1 MNIRQDLPLP
11 ADTVRELPQPGLQR
25 WQPLRMGVVELFYY
39 DSEEFWFKDGR
50 LLLRGNN
57 GTGKSKVLSLTMP
70 LLLDAN
76 LKASRIEPDGDS
88 TKKMA
93 WNLLLGS
100 TDRRMG
106 YTWIEFGRVDP
117 DGTTHFLTLGAGL
130 LAAAAKPR
138 VESWFFV
145 LEGAGSGPRVNQDL
159 WLMTKE
165 RVVLTKE
172 KLREQISGR
181 GHVFDTAEVY
191 RRAVDERLYQ
201 LGQRRYDALIDTLIQ
216 LRQPQLSKKPD
227 ETLLSNA
234 LSEALPPIRTE
245 LLGDVATAL
254 GQLEDDRHDLEEYE
268 ALARAVN
275 RFETQYRAYAGTQA
289 RRAARRLRQAQT
301 EFDNASQA
309 KTKAHE
315 TLAEA
320 RECEREQSEA
330 LEATELAVTEEQAR
344 YQALQDSPGMRD
356 AKRLSDA
363 QSQAERREKSAEV
376 AKQALT
382 NSQVRL
388 AKEHNETEAS
398 KRRLTEV
405 ERQLAIER
413 SRCAKHAEKALLGE
427 SYAAS
432 EMTCATVPALV
443 DMAQKDIDGIQT
455 GLQERIS
462 EQRDN
467 VKHVRRLI
475 ATLADAETDHSL
487 KKSIYCAAVD
497 ALNEANEQR
506 AYADESFEI
515 EGRALLEAWTAHF
528 ASLKQLRPEDGALAL
543 LADWVMKLDGENPA
557 LRSLLEARDA
567 TSHRLAVAKV
577 ALEATQ
583 RAVRDEQHELKTE
596 KERLSIGVDAEPDPP
611 PFRDASARLNR
622 PGAPFWKLVDFTASV
637 PDASRAGLEAALQA
651 SGILDA
657 WVSPTGALQATDG
670 RPLID
675 ETLLERPAVSH
686 PLTSW
691 LIPSLSQDCDVPA
704 SIIERMLQGIAC
716 TDGEEAADAASET
729 WISVDGHYRLGALAG
744 RWQKTQADFIG
755 FAARAAARARRLQE
769 IETRLLELAAQSDA
783 NAAAEEELRQAGA
796 LATCEYAN
804 SPRDDALRNANSRCA
819 IIAREVASLR
829 VKLEQ
834 AEAALKLALDKV
846 STEKKRL
853 SDDAVDLGLPHTS
866 DALEEVQHTLGQF
879 GDQLGRLFQVVTGL
893 RLAWPLYDAQVRREE
908 EAAEVVAEDE
918 AALESAKA
926 EAVAVRATYETLRE
940 SVGLKV
946 DELLEQ
952 LHLSKAAVEVKE
964 DQRKQANKSVQKA
977 IEVRAIAESNAMSAD
992 NAYEHKLAE
1001 RSQSVAHLQAFAAS
1015 GMLAAGAPDVAFQ
1028 DVTVPW
1034 TIDPA
1039 LTTARRLEQVLSH
1052 LKADDEA
1059 WTRVQSHIHEDY
1071 ADLQR
1076 ALTAISYQ
1084 SIAEQTDFGLVVTI
1098 IYQNRPERP
1107 DQLATRLAG
1116 EIDAR
1121 KELLTAK
1128 EREVLE
1134 NHLQA
1139 EIAAE
1144 VQRLLRSA
1152 DAHVNAINKELH
1164 KRPTSTGVRFTLK
1177 WTPLS
1182 EQDGAPV
1189 GLEAARERLLN
1200 VSSDL
1205 WSQEDRRVV
1214 GAMLQQRITAERERA
1229 DAGGIKENA
1238 GGLQEQLTRALD
1250 YRRWHRFS
1258 VMRSTPRGW
1267 AKLSGPASSGERALG
1282 LTVPLF
1288 AAVASFYGDSAKA
1301 VCPRLILLDE
1311 VFAGIDDGARAHC
1324 WALIREFDLDFI
1336 ITSEREWACS
1346 VELPGVSIC
1355 HLLKR
1360 EGVDAVYVSRWDWNG
1375 RSKRQQPDPNRRFGP
1390 SHDPC

>member
-1 MNIRQDLPLP
+1 MNIRQDLQLP
-11 ADTVRELPQPGLQR
+11 ANTVRALPQPILQR
-25 WQPLRMGVVELFYY
+25 WQPLRLGVVELFYY
-39 DSEEFWFKDGR
+39 DSEEFWFKDGH

-76 LKASRIEPDGDS
+76 LKPSRVEPDGDS

-100 TDRRMG
+100 ADRRMG

-117 DGTTHFLTLGAGL
+117 DGTPHFLTLGAGL

-145 LEGAGSGPRVNQDL
+145 LEGTGDGPRVNQDI
-159 WLMTKE
+159 WLMSKE

-172 KLREQISGR
+172 KLREQVSGR
-181 GHVFDTAEVY
+181 GHVFDTAEAY

-201 LGQRRYDALIDTLIQ
+201 LGPRRYDALIDTLIQ
-216 LRQPQLSKKPD
+216 LRQPLLSKKPD

-234 LSEALPPIRTE
+234 LSEALPPIRIE

-254 GQLEDDRHDLEEYE
+254 GQLEDDRQELDEYE
-268 ALARAVN
+268 TLARAVG
-275 RFETQYRAYAGTQA
+275 RFETQYRTYAGTQA
-289 RRAARRLRQAQT
+289 RRSARRLRQAQT

-315 TLAEA
+315 TFAET
-320 RECEREQSEA
+320 RLSEHEQSEIH
-330 LEATELAVTEEQAR
+330 EAAELAVTEEQAR

-363 QSQAERREKSAEV
+363 KNYAERRESSAE
-376 AKQALT
+376 AAHLTLT
-382 NSQVRL
+382 NSQLRL
-388 AKEHNETEAS
+388 AKERNETDRS
-398 KRRLTEV
+398 KQRLTEA
-405 ERQLAIER
+405 EYQLAIER
-413 SRCAKHAEKALLGE
+413 SKCTKQADGAALGQPYAESDMA
-427 SYAAS
+427 
-432 EMTCATVPALV
+432 CATGPTLV
-443 DMAQKDIDGIQT
+443 DMSSKDIEGSQSRLRVRIA
-455 GLQERIS
+455 ER
-462 EQRDN
+462 RDN

-475 ATLADAETDHSL
+475 AILTEAEADRSL
-487 KKSIYCAAVD
+487 KQSMHEAAVD
-497 ALNEANEQR
+497 ALEDANERR
-506 AYADESFEI
+506 AAADESFEI
-515 EGRALLEAWTAHF
+515 AGHNLIEAWTTHF
-528 ASLKQLRPEDGALAL
+528 AGLKQLHPDPRALDL
-543 LADWVMKLDGENPA
+543 LADWVVSLVDENPA
-557 LRSLLEARDA
+557 LRSLLEARDV
-567 TSHRLAVAKV
+567 TSRRLAAAAVELKA
-577 ALEATQ
+577 AQ
-583 RAVRDEQHELKTE
+583 RAVREEQHKLLVE
-596 KERLSIGVDAEPDPP
+596 KEQLSTGVDAEPDPP
-611 PFRDASARLNR
+611 PFRDACARLNR
-622 PGAPFWKLVDFTASV
+622 PGAPFWKLVDFTVNVA
-637 PDASRAGLEAALQA
+637 DASRAGLEAALQA
-651 SGILDA
+651 AGILDA
-657 WVSPTGALQATDG
+657 WVSPTGALQASDG

-675 ETLLERPAVSH
+675 ETLQLRPAVAS
-686 PLTSW
+686 PLSSW
-691 LIPSLSQDCDVPA
+691 LTPSLPPNCDVPA
-704 SIIERMLQGIAC
+704 SVIERVLQGISC
-716 TDGEEAADAASET
+716 TDGEEAEDAASET
-729 WISVDGHYRLGALAG
+729 WISSDGRYRLGALSG
-744 RWQKTQADFIG
+744 RWQKVQADFIG

-769 IETRLLELAAQSDA
+769 VEARLRELDALSEA
-783 NAAAEEELRQAGA
+783 NAASQAELNEAET
-796 LATCEYAN
+796 LAKSEYVD
-804 SPRDDALRNANSRCA
+804 SPRDDVLRNASSQCTS
-819 IIAREVASLR
+819 IAREVTDLR
-829 VKLEQ
+829 TKLAQ

-846 STEKKRL
+846 DAEKKKL
-853 SDDAVDLGLPHTS
+853 EGDAGDLNLPYTP
-866 DALEEVQHTLGQF
+866 DALDEVQHALGNLS
-879 GDQLGRLFQVVTGL
+879 DQLGRLFQAVAEL
-893 RLAWPLYDAQVRREE
+893 RIRLPLYEEQLAREE
-908 EAAEVVAEDE
+908 EALQAGARDD
-918 AALESAKA
+918 AALEAAKA
-926 EAVAVRATYETLRE
+926 EAVSARATYETLHE

-946 DELLEQ
+946 DELMAQ
-952 LHLSKAAVEVKE
+952 LSRSKAEVAAKE
-964 DQRKQANKSVQKA
+964 DKRKQANKALQDA
-977 IEVRAIAESNAMSAD
+977 IERRAVAEANAKNAD
-992 NAYEHKLAE
+992 SAYEQKLAE
-1001 RSQSVAHLQAFAAS
+1001 RSTSVAHLQAFAAS
-1015 GMLAAGAPDVAFQ
+1015 GMLAAGAPEVTFQ
-1028 DVTVPW
+1028 DVSVPW

-1039 LTTARRLEQVLSH
+1039 LTTARRLEQVLSNV
-1052 LKADDEA
+1052 KADDEA
-1059 WTRVQSHIHEDY
+1059 WSRVQSHIHEDY

-1084 SIAEQTDFGLVVTI
+1084 SIAEQTDFGLVVTV

-1107 DQLATRLAG
+1107 DQLAIRLTG
-1116 EIDAR
+1116 EIEER

-1144 VQRLLRSA
+1144 VQRLLLAA
-1152 DAHVNAINKELH
+1152 DEHVNAINNELD

-1189 GLEAARERLLN
+1189 GLDVARERLLN

-1214 GAMLQQRITAERERA
+1214 GAMLQQRIAAERERA
-1229 DAGGIKENA
+1229 DSGGIKENA
-1238 GGLQEQLTRALD
+1238 GGLQEQLARALD

-1288 AAVASFYGDSAKA
+1288 AAVASFYGDSTKA
-1301 VCPRLILLDE
+1301 ICPRLILLDE

-1360 EGVDAVYVSRWDWNG
+1360 EGVDAVFVSRWEWDG
-1375 RSKRQQPDPNRRFGP
+1375 RSKRRLSDPDRRFGP
-1390 SHDPC
+1390 TS

>member
-1 MNIRQDLPLP
+1 MNIRQDLQFP
-11 ADTVRELPQPGLQR
+11 AETVRALPQPSLQR
-25 WQPLRMGVVELFYY
+25 WQPLRLGVIELFYY
-39 DSEEFWFKDGR
+39 DSEEFWFKDGH

-76 LKASRIEPDGDS
+76 LKPSRVEPDGDS

-93 WNLLLGS
+93 WNLLLGT

-117 DGTTHFLTLGAGL
+117 DGTLHFLTLGAGL

-145 LEGAGSGPRVNQDL
+145 LEGAGDGPRVNQDL
-159 WLMTKE
+159 WLMSKG

-172 KLREQISGR
+172 KLREQVSGR
-181 GHVFDTAEVY
+181 GHVFDTAEAY

-201 LGQRRYDALIDTLIQ
+201 LGHRRYDALIDTLIQ

-234 LSEALPPIRTE
+234 LSEALPPIRIE

-254 GQLEDDRHDLEEYE
+254 GQLEDDRQELDEYE
-268 ALARAVN
+268 ALARAVG
-275 RFETQYRAYAGTQA
+275 RFDTQYRTYAGTQA
-289 RRAARRLRQAQT
+289 RRSARRLRQAQT

-309 KTKAHE
+309 RTKAHE
-315 TLAEA
+315 TFAEA
-320 RECEREQSEA
+320 HVSEQEQSAIHEA
-330 LEATELAVTEEQAR
+330 AELAVTEEQAR

-356 AKRLSDA
+356 ARRLSDA
-363 QSQAERREKSAEV
+363 KSYVERRESSAE
-376 AKQALT
+376 AAHLALT
-382 NSQVRL
+382 TSQLRL
-388 AKEHNETEAS
+388 AKERNETGRS
-398 KRRLTEV
+398 KKHLTEA
-405 ERQLAIER
+405 EHQLAIER
-413 SRCAKHAEKALLGE
+413 SKCTKQAEDAALGE
-427 SYAAS
+427 PYAAND
-432 EMTCATVPALV
+432 MACATASTLV
-443 DMAQKDIDGIQT
+443 DMSSKDIEGSQSR
-455 GLQERIS
+455 LRERIS
-462 EQRDN
+462 ERRDN

-475 ATLADAETDHSL
+475 AILADAEADHAL
-487 KKSIYCAAVD
+487 KESRHEAAVD
-497 ALNEANEQR
+497 LLNDANERR
-506 AYADESFEI
+506 AVADESFENA
-515 EGRALLEAWTAHF
+515 GRDLLAAWTSHF
-528 ASLKQLRPEDGALAL
+528 ASLKQLDPDREALHL
-543 LADWVMKLDGENPA
+543 LADWVVRLNDENPA
-557 LRSLLEARDA
+557 LRSLLDARDV
-567 TSHRLAVAKV
+567 TSRRLASARVE
-577 ALEATQ
+577 LEAAQ
-583 RAVRDEQHELKTE
+583 RAVREEQHKLTTE
-596 KERLSIGVDAEPDPP
+596 RQQLTTGVDAEPAPP
-611 PFRDASARLNR
+611 LFRDTSARLNR
-622 PGAPFWKLVDFTASV
+622 PGAPFWKLVDFTADV
-637 PDASRAGLEAALQA
+637 PDSSRAGLEAALQA

-657 WVSPTGALQATDG
+657 WVSPTGALLSSDG

-675 ETLLERPAVSH
+675 ETLQARPATERPLSF
-686 PLTSW
+686 W
-691 LIPSLSQDCDVPA
+691 LIPSLPPDCDVPA
-704 SIIERMLQGIAC
+704 DAIESVLQGISC
-716 TDGEEAADAASET
+716 TDGEEAEDTASET
-729 WISVDGHYRLGALAG
+729 WISVDGRYRLGALAG
-744 RWQKTQADFIG
+744 GWQKAQADFIG

-769 IETRLLELAAQSDA
+769 IEARLLELDELSES
-783 NAAAEEELRQAGA
+783 NAESEAELKQADA
-796 LATCEYAN
+796 LATSECAD
-804 SPRDDALRNANSRCA
+804 SPRDDALRNASSQCA
-819 IIAREVASLR
+819 SIAREISNLR
-829 VKLEQ
+829 VKLAQ
-834 AEAALKLALDKV
+834 AETVLKLALDNV
-846 STEKKRL
+846 DAETKKL
-853 SDDAVDLGLPHTS
+853 SDDAGDLGLPYTPE
-866 DALEEVQHTLGQF
+866 ALDEVQHALGNF
-879 GDQLGRLFQVVTGL
+879 SDHLGRLFQAVTEL
-893 RLAWPLYDAQVRREE
+893 RIRWPLYEEQLVREDDAAQA
-908 EAAEVVAEDE
+908 EATDT
-918 AALESAKA
+918 AALEAAKT
-926 EAVAVRATYETLRE
+926 EAVSARATYETLRE

-946 DELLEQ
+946 DELMAQ
-952 LHLSKAAVEVKE
+952 LSLSKAAVATKE
-964 DQRKQANKSVQKA
+964 DERKKANKLLREA
-977 IEVRAIAESNAMSAD
+977 IERRAVAEANAKNAD
-992 NAYEHKLAE
+992 SAYEQKLAE
-1001 RSQSVAHLQAFAAS
+1001 RSTSVTYLQAFAAS
-1015 GMLAAGAPDVAFQ
+1015 GMLAAGAPEVTFQ

-1039 LTTARRLEQVLSH
+1039 LTTARRLEQVLSNV
-1052 LKADDEA
+1052 KADDDA

-1084 SIAEQTDFGLVVTI
+1084 SIAEQTDFGLVVTV

-1107 DQLATRLAG
+1107 DQLAMRLTG
-1116 EIDAR
+1116 EIEER

-1152 DAHVNAINKELH
+1152 DEHVNAINKELD

-1189 GLEAARERLLN
+1189 GLDAAKERLLN

-1229 DAGGIKENA
+1229 DAGGAKENA
-1238 GGLQEQLTRALD
+1238 GGLHEQLARALD

-1301 VCPRLILLDE
+1301 ICPRIILLDE

-1360 EGVDAVYVSRWDWNG
+1360 EGVDAVFVSRWEWDG
-1375 RSKRQQPDPNRRFGP
+1375 RSKRRLSDPNRRFGP
-1390 SHDPC
+1390 PS